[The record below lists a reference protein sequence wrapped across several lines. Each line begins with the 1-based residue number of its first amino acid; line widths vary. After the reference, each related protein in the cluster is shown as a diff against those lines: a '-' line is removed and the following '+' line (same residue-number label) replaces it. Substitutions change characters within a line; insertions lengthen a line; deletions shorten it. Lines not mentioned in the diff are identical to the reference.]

1 MAAPH
6 DGWSLALTLRSGLMG
21 ILAAALVVVVPMAQ
35 GGGLASKE
43 VDLPNGP
50 AKPGFDI
57 TRFSNAGNG
66 AFETFYV
73 TEMQL
78 LREALSVGKVADDTR
93 LLVTDTAGGRI
104 ALLTEQMAFHHIAQG
119 RAGGKDWLL
128 SF

>member
-1 MAAPH
+1 MAIPR
-6 DGWSLALTLRSGLMG
+6 DGWMLALTVRTALMS
-21 ILAAALVVVVPMAQ
+21 ILAAALVVVVAGAQ
-35 GGGLASKE
+35 GRGLTSNP

-73 TEMQL
+73 KETQS
-78 LREALSVGKVADDTR
+78 LRDALSGGKVADDTR
-93 LLVTDTAGGRI
+93 LLVTETAGGRL

-119 RAGGKDWLL
+119 SARGKDWLV

>member
-6 DGWSLALTLRSGLMG
+6 DGWMLALTVRPSLLG
-21 ILAAALVVVVPMAQ
+21 ILAAALVVVVAGAQ
-35 GGGLASKE
+35 GRGLTSNPA
-43 VDLPNGP
+43 DLPNGP

-73 TEMQL
+73 TETQW
-78 LREALSVGKVADDTR
+78 LRDALAGGTVADDTR
-93 LLVTDTAGGRI
+93 VLVTDTAGGRI
-104 ALLTEQMAFHHIAQG
+104 ALLTEQMAFHHIAEG
-119 RAGGKDWLL
+119 SAGGQAWLL

>member
-1 MAAPH
+1 M
-6 DGWSLALTLRSGLMG
+6 SL
-21 ILAAALVVVVPMAQ
+21 LAAALVVVVASAQ
-35 GGGLASKE
+35 GPGVTSNP

-73 TEMQL
+73 TETQW
-78 LREALSVGKVADDTR
+78 LRDALAGGTVADDTR
-93 LLVTDTAGGRI
+93 LLVTDTAGGKI

-119 RAGGKDWLL
+119 SAGGQDWLL